1 MKTEDIKHLFSE
13 FELAASDIE
22 GVECWSA
29 RELQLLLG
37 YSKWENF
44 EKVIQKAKDACANA
58 DENIPD
64 HFPDV
69 RKTIPMPKGAEKE
82 IQDILLTRYACYLI
96 AQNGDSR
103 KIEIAFAQ
111 NYFAVQT
118 RRAEVIEHKNSPPIV
133 PRQIKIPVN
142 KLLTGTSS
150 SGEH

>member
-13 FELAASDIE
+13 FEDAASEIE

-29 RELQLLLG
+29 RELQTLLG

-44 EKVIQKAKDACANA
+44 EKVIQKAKDACVNA
-58 DENIPD
+58 GEDISN

-69 RKTIPMPKGAEKE
+69 GKMVIIGSGAEKVLD
-82 IQDILLTRYACYLI
+82 DIALTRYACYLV

-118 RRAEVIEHKNSPPIV
+118 RRAEFV
-133 PRQIKIPVN
+133 PQVYHPK
-142 KLLTGTSS
+142 
-150 SGEH
+150 